1 KDRPWKPPPS
11 ARPSSAAPPGATAP
25 TSPTSTAARSGRPRS
40 ATGRR
45 GWSSSRPPTESRP
58 WRYPRP
64 ASTSSCRSR
73 TTAMSR
79 GWSTAS
85 AATTSPAWSTPP
97 RGAPPSP
104 PRETP
109 RARPAAVA
117 RPGPRTRS
125 PHRGRMVTEVN
136 QRRGTVPPAP
146 VPRRETPREEDL
158 MKKMIAVIAV
168 LAGALLTGACAD
180 QRDEPAEAFA
190 PTAEQPAKPVRLQW
204 WQPATVSGT
213 TGSKLK
219 GTPIGVLY
227 DKGSPDIEPENGVFV
242 VIALRAEAVDQPET
256 IAAPI
261 TGGGFMW
268 QGADAQ
274 KISGTEGNAVITPWV
289 GSVNEFSNVPIQP
302 G

>member
-1 KDRPWKPPPS
+1 MK
-11 ARPSSAAPPGATAP
+11 
-25 TSPTSTAARSGRPRS
+25 
-40 ATGRR
+40 
-45 GWSSSRPPTESRP
+45 
-58 WRYPRP
+58 
-64 ASTSSCRSR
+64 
-73 TTAMSR
+73 
-79 GWSTAS
+79 
-85 AATTSPAWSTPP
+85 
-97 RGAPPSP
+97 
-104 PRETP
+104 
-109 RARPAAVA
+109 
-117 RPGPRTRS
+117 
-125 PHRGRMVTEVN
+125 RMF
-136 QRRGTVPPAP
+136 
-146 VPRRETPREEDL
+146 
-158 MKKMIAVIAV
+158 AVIAV

-204 WQPATVSGT
+204 GQPATVSGT
-213 TGSKLK
+213 NGSKLK
-219 GTPIGVLY
+219 VTPIGVLY

-302 G
+302 GEPEVGIETFDVPAKGGRLIYVDPLTAAVTSWELPDRAQGTGLDKVRRTREGG